1 MMKILRLF
9 GFICLGIA
17 SIFSL
22 INTIV
27 EKNIFYAWIIL
38 SLYLVSCVSL
48 IIWLILNFVLSFI
61 ISDVTLVSVI
71 LRGLVLMIFNGVVVT
86 LREKIMDLQK
96 PDKKMSKSSET
107 EKGVIRLLDDLNLIT
122 SGLTSSDNT
131 FCKVTF

>member
-27 EKNIFYAWIIL
+27 EKNIFYAWTII

-48 IIWLILNFVLSFI
+48 IIWLILN
-61 ISDVTLVSVI
+61 
-71 LRGLVLMIFNGVVVT
+71 
-86 LREKIMDLQK
+86 
-96 PDKKMSKSSET
+96 KKVK
-107 EKGVIRLLDDLNLIT
+107 
-122 SGLTSSDNT
+122 
-131 FCKVTF
+131 